1 MYEWDFY
8 DNLPNYHPI
17 ADANNL
23 SDGFYAARKGSHW
36 KAQIQRFRW
45 NEMSE
50 IRKLQIEL
58 DNLEKNREGA
68 YKLSEYSRFE
78 VNERGKTRAITA
90 LQGRDRTVKHVLNDR
105 YLVPHIRPHLIYDNG
120 ASLKGKGIDFTRG
133 RLIAHLERYYKEHKS
148 NQGYIMLMDFSG
160 YYDNM
165 DHGTAMQMI
174 RKYEP
179 DPFARKLVKQ
189 AYDSY
194 RIDVSYMSDEEYRSI
209 QNKKFSVVE
218 YRKANCPKSGKRYLN
233 RSMSV
238 GDQTSQITAIA
249 YATPIDKLVTIV
261 NAQHYY
267 ARYMDDS
274 YIIAETKEELLELR
288 SQIEEMA
295 KRLHLFLN
303 PKKVHI
309 CRLDHT
315 FTFLKFKY
323 YLTAQG
329 HVVVRINPKTVT
341 RMRRKLKRLAVR
353 VRDGKT
359 RQEKVDEMFRSWIAN
374 YKKYMSKKQITNMVN
389 LYRALFG
396 GGLDQW
402 MKAHSIM

>member
-1 MYEWDFY
+1 
-8 DNLPNYHPI
+8 
-17 ADANNL
+17 
-23 SDGFYAARKGSHW
+23 
-36 KAQIQRFRW
+36 
-45 NEMSE
+45 MSE

-58 DNLEKNREGA
+58 DNFEHDRPNP
-68 YKLSEYSRFE
+68 YKLSRYSEFT
-78 VNERGKTRAITA
+78 VNERGKVRAITA
-90 LQGRDRTVKHVLNDR
+90 LQGRDRTVKHVLNDI
-105 YLVPHIRPHLIYDNG
+105 YLVPHIREHLIYDNG
-120 ASLKGKGIDFTRG
+120 ASLKGKGVDFTRR
-133 RLIAHLERYYKEHKS
+133 RLVAHLEKFYKSHGS

-165 DHGTAMQMI
+165 DHRIAMQMI
-174 RKYEP
+174 DKYEP

-194 RIDVSYMSDEEYRSI
+194 RIDVSYMSDEEYQRALSE
-209 QNKKFSVVE
+209 KFSVVE
-218 YRKANCPKSGKRYLN
+218 YRNEKHEKLGERYLE

-261 NAQHYY
+261 NGYRYY

-274 YIIAETKEELLELR
+274 YVIAETEEELYELKSR
-288 SQIEEMA
+288 IEAMA

-309 CRLDHT
+309 CRLDRT

-353 VRDGKT
+353 VKDGKT
-359 RQEKVDEMFRSWIAN
+359 RLSKVEEMFRSWIAN
-374 YKKYMSKKQITNMVN
+374 YSKYMSKRQISNMVN
-389 LYRALFG
+389 LYRELFG
-396 GGLDQW
+396 GGLNQW
-402 MKAHSIM
+402 MKAHNIM